1 MNNIQNINSFLN
13 ALLLEAPS
21 QTDLSNNNISI
32 TDLSNNNLFSLIDMI
47 HDVLPQQ
54 PSNIQNVL
62 QTTLNQK
69 NCYKDVLSDEGKQQ
83 IKFLTYKK
91 GDFEEKKCAILQVPF
106 EDDETIAQLPCGHIF
121 NKDSILQWLEE
132 ESNKC
137 PVCRYELESKEKK
150 IIVEH
155 MNHPYGPTNRRIG
168 FTDFLN
174 NYYEAQEDRMVQ
186 RAIEQ
191 SLLDLNQTDSETEIL
206 LSDVDDLI

>member
-91 GDFEEKKCAILQVPF
+91 GDFEEKNVL
-106 EDDETIAQLPCGHIF
+106 
-121 NKDSILQWLEE
+121 
-132 ESNKC
+132 
-137 PVCRYELESKEKK
+137 
-150 IIVEH
+150 
-155 MNHPYGPTNRRIG
+155 
-168 FTDFLN
+168 
-174 NYYEAQEDRMVQ
+174 YYKFHLKTMKQ
-186 RAIEQ
+186 
-191 SLLDLNQTDSETEIL
+191 
-206 LSDVDDLI
+206 